1 MKSIFIFTSNF
12 PYGRGEEFLMNEVN
26 ALADHGFEITLI
38 PNFIRGEK
46 QKGIHAKIKIENDL
60 AHSFSKTFFL
70 MRAFLFSKTYYS
82 FIFNN
87 LHQVNSIDSFIYLLK
102 FTLGYTS
109 LLTWLAGYHNQADI
123 YYSYWLNYRCNSLL
137 RAKEENWISGKII
150 SRAHGYDVYDE
161 RLEKG
166 AFWPDRIKILE
177 NLDAVFT
184 ISESGKN
191 YLKNKSENS
200 TKIECIHLGSVP
212 INNTV
217 EFDSETVNIISCSNN
232 ARIKRLDLIE
242 DSIKLFAQKN
252 PQRKISWSHIGISNR
267 EYIVKDI
274 PNNLSI
280 SFLGYIE
287 NEKIRDYYMD
297 NKMNLFI
304 NLSDSEG
311 IPVTIMDAFSVGIPV
326 IARDVG
332 GISEIVSNQ
341 NGVLLSS
348 NGNIEEAQ
356 EALNTVLLNWSLK
369 SKSAVK
375 TFESNFNSI
384 TNAKIHHQKINE
396 IINN

>member
-26 ALADHGFEITLI
+26 ALAEQGFEITLI

-46 QKGIHAKIKIENDL
+46 QKELHGKIKIENGL
-60 AHSFSKTFFL
+60 AHSCSKTFFL
-70 MRAFLFSKTYYS
+70 IRAFLFRKNSYS
-82 FIFNN
+82 FIFKN
-87 LHQVNSIDSFIYLLK
+87 LHQVSSLYSFFYLFK
-102 FTLGYTS
+102 FALGYAS
-109 LLTWLAGYHNQADI
+109 LVTWLAGYHNQANI
-123 YYSYWLNYRCNSLL
+123 YYSYWLNFRCNSLL
-137 RAKEENWISGKII
+137 RAKKEKSISGKII

-166 AFWPDRIKILE
+166 EFWPDRIKILE

-184 ISESGKN
+184 ISESGKD

-217 EFDSETVNIISCSNN
+217 EFDSDTVNIISCSTN

-242 DSIKLFAQKN
+242 NSIKLFSQKN

-274 PNNLSI
+274 PNNLSV

-348 NGNIEEAQ
+348 IGSIEEAQ
-356 EALNTVLLNWSLK
+356 EALKTVLLNWSLK

-375 TFESNFNSI
+375 TFETNFNSI
-384 TNAKIHHQKINE
+384 TNAKIHQQKLNE
-396 IINN
+396 IIDN